1 MNKNILVM
9 LCGKEI
15 YKGKIE
21 NIPIKEEYILNESM
35 NLFMDDDPCIIYRS
49 LIIKKIL
56 IKFIDELNKISTC
69 GEINLKL
76 LNPNIINKFDIA
88 QCDKAVLRIL

>member
-1 MNKNILVM
+1 M

-21 NIPIKEEYILNESM
+21 NMPIKEDYILNESI
-35 NLFMDDDPCIIYRS
+35 NLFMDDDPCIIHRS
-49 LIIKKIL
+49 LIIKKFL
-56 IKFIDELNKISTC
+56 MKFIDELKKISTS

-76 LNPNIINKFDIA
+76 INPNIINQFDIE
-88 QCDKAVLRIL
+88 QCGKAVLRIL